1 MGLAAYLRRQ
11 GISAV
16 YEEHNETGAIRQL
29 ADWFGAGHDRRGIF
43 VIRGLPVRPWY
54 GACVHLEKSPYPVRI
69 LDYGCSRKKFFN
81 EQADLEILVCGAKP
95 WEQESAYEAYGEL
108 KGCPGL
114 VLLMNHFSRQT
125 IGGRTGERYRKS
137 VWAQEKPI
145 CFLMPDF
152 SDPFSGDRAAD
163 RVYQAMMNRM
173 TAERRKERAG
183 GVIRKLYGKGRNLF
197 FLILRQLTGK
207 L

>member
-1 MGLAAYLRRQ
+1 M
-11 GISAV
+11 
-16 YEEHNETGAIRQL
+16 
-29 ADWFGAGHDRRGIF
+29 
-43 VIRGLPVRPWY
+43 
-54 GACVHLEKSPYPVRI
+54 
-69 LDYGCSRKKFFN
+69 
-81 EQADLEILVCGAKP
+81 
-95 WEQESAYEAYGEL
+95 
-108 KGCPGL
+108 PGPG
-114 VLLMNHFSRQT
+114 LLMNHFSRQT

-183 GVIRKLYGKGRNLF
+183 GVIRKLYGKRKKSVFCYSSAADWKTLGIISAGGRTGATHLAVWTANY
-197 FLILRQLTGK
+197 LTGVRGEK
-207 L
+207 NSSSGMEQSRRF